1 MIKIAHVLAAILLCA
16 TAAGAQ
22 QPSAVN
28 GDAGQSNKAA
38 VEESFRQW
46 QEGEGSPFTL
56 LSEDMRWTIAGS
68 SPFAGTYDHG
78 PFVSDVIEPF
88 TRRITVPLKPTR
100 WEVYEDG
107 DVVIIHFDAEAL
119 LITGEQYRNSYAWF
133 FTFREGEVAEVTAF
147 LDMPAFE
154 AVMAIE

>member
-1 MIKIAHVLAAILLCA
+1 MIKITHVFAAILLFA
-16 TAAGAQ
+16 MAAGAQ
-22 QPSAVN
+22 QASALN
-28 GDAGQSNKAA
+28 GSAAQSNKAA

-56 LSEDMRWTIAGS
+56 LSEDMRWTITGS
-68 SPFAGTYDHG
+68 SPFAGTYERG
-78 PFVSDVIEPF
+78 AFVSDVVEPF

-100 WEVYEDG
+100 WKIYEDG

-119 LITGEQYRNSYAWF
+119 LITGAQYRNSYAWF
-133 FTFREGEVAEVTAF
+133 FTFREGEVAEVSAF